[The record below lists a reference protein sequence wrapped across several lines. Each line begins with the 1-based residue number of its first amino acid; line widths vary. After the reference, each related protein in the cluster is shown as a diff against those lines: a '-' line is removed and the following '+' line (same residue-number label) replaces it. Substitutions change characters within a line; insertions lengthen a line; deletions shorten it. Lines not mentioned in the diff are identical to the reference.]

1 MENLFLHPWF
11 TIGFA
16 AEALRKTRCTVTD
29 EEKQLVLQAYKDSTG
44 DWLEILNF
52 VSQNISS
59 IRITNL
65 RQRYNIKEYYQT
77 TPRQT
82 IIIKRMQRI
91 VNKSIQKEARDRDPE
106 STSMSA
112 AIINA
117 KMRYAKK
124 AFPETRTRQKISE
137 VNLETSSE
145 DVNDE
150 DDPVSSQ
157 TRATEPTRKKKRKRA
172 SSSVEPNRAHR
183 KMCDKAMKMMDK
195 IQSILKDYETS
206 DTD

>member
-65 RQRYNIKEYYQT
+65 RQRYHIKEYYQT

-82 IIIKRMQRI
+82 IIKRMQRI

-124 AFPETRTRQKISE
+124 ASPETRTRQKISE
-137 VNLETSSE
+137 VNLKTSSE

-157 TRATEPTRKKKRKRA
+157 TSATEPTRKKKRKRA
-172 SSSVEPNRAHR
+172 SSSVEANHR
-183 KMCDKAMKMMDK
+183 YK
-195 IQSILKDYETS
+195 INITRLRIWPKF
-206 DTD
+206 

>member
-11 TIGFA
+11 TIDFA
-16 AEALRKTRCTVTD
+16 AEVLRKTRCTVTN
-29 EEKQLVLQAYKDSTG
+29 EEKQLVLQTYKDSTG

-59 IRITNL
+59 IRITNP
-65 RQRYNIKEYYQT
+65 RQRYKIKEYYQT

-82 IIIKRMQRI
+82 IIKRMQRI

-112 AIINA
+112 AIVNA
-117 KMRYAKK
+117 KMRNAKK
-124 AFPETRTRQKISE
+124 ASPETRTRQKISE

-172 SSSVEPNRAHR
+172 SSSVEANRAHR

-195 IQSILKDYETS
+195 IQSILKDETR

>member
-1 MENLFLHPWF
+1 M
-11 TIGFA
+11 
-16 AEALRKTRCTVTD
+16 TD

-82 IIIKRMQRI
+82 IIKRMQRI

-106 STSMSA
+106 SMSMSA

-124 AFPETRTRQKISE
+124 SFPETRTRQKISE